1 MSGHPLFYEFT
12 EEEIALHD
20 VKNDDYRSN
29 ADPLANFKRVAGI
42 MSLYPDMNW
51 GTPEGVC
58 ITYALKQL
66 DACLSLLERG
76 KEGDVENVDTRA
88 RDVHVY
94 FKILR
99 ILHREGT
106 NGHKS

>member
-1 MSGHPLFYEFT
+1 
-12 EEEIALHD
+12 
-20 VKNDDYRSN
+20 
-29 ADPLANFKRVAGI
+29 
-42 MSLYPDMNW
+42 LYPDMNW

-76 KEGDVENVDTRA
+76 KEGGVENVDTRA

-99 ILHREGT
+99 ILHREG
-106 NGHKS
+106 K